1 MAQWVKML
9 TTAKSV
15 ALRFPGTHQVE
26 GKNQLLQTVLFPN
39 SYCGDLTYATCK
51 INVIIKKT
59 QVGVAHAIYQN
70 APEVE
75 ASQVQGLPELY
86 TKFNEGQDILLLA
99 CARYNK

>member
-15 ALRFPGTHQVE
+15 ALRFPGSHQVE

-59 QVGVAHAIYQN
+59 QVGVAMPFTKMLQKLRHHKFKVFLN
-70 APEVE
+70 
-75 ASQVQGLPELY
+75 Y
-86 TKFNEGQDILLLA
+86 TQSSMK
-99 CARYNK
+99 ARTSYY